1 MLETKNAAFT
11 PPYTIYFFI
20 VYELDSWSRDLI
32 SDCTLKDCLFRDVK
46 LLKNTDQ
53 GKYQY
58 SDYGAGFDSHSE
70 FSLPDGVVGKNVIIF
85 GVDTISSVH
94 IDNKRRDAWILG
106 KGPTEG
112 LGNTILTSQ
121 A

>member
-46 LLKNTDQ
+46 LLKNTDP
-53 GKYQY
+53 GKYRY
-58 SDYGAGFDSHSE
+58 SDSGAGFDSRSE
-70 FSLPDGVVGKNVIIF
+70 FSLPDGILGKNVIIF

-94 IDNKRRDAWILG
+94 IDNKRKDALILG

-112 LGNTILTSQ
+112 LDNTILTSQ